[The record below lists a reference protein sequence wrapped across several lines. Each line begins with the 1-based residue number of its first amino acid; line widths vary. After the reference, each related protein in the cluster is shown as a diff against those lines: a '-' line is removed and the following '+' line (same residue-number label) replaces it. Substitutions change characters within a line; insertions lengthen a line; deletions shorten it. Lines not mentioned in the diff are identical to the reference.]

1 MNIFRR
7 FRQKRINKIM
17 EEIERKNKL
26 KKYMM
31 LLCGCLIV
39 AFAFNLFFLR
49 YNIVCFG
56 VSGISIVLSKF
67 GVNPSTFIM
76 IANILLMVISYF
88 VLGIDDV
95 KNQIVGALV
104 YPVFVEI
111 TSMVTDLIDL
121 GNLEMVVIAVL
132 GGILAGI
139 GYGFI
144 YKSGY
149 STGGTDVIGNIICKY
164 SKVSMGTAMMFVNIA
179 IVILGKI
186 AFSWEIV
193 MYAILVSYLISVATD
208 KILLGISNSK
218 AFYIVVDKDKDDLVN
233 DFLMSLPGVGSTIID
248 ASGGYSNDKQ
258 TLILAVVP
266 TKMYFIIKDGLREID
281 KNIFYLV
288 CDSYEVSNKE
298 VKKWKE

>member
-17 EEIERKNKL
+17 EEIEKKNKL

-76 IANILLMVISYF
+76 VANILLMVISYF

-111 TSMVTDLIDL
+111 TSIVTNLIDL

-139 GYGFI
+139 GYGLI

-164 SKVSMGTAMMFVNIA
+164 SKVSMGTAMMFVNVA
-179 IVILGKI
+179 IVIIGKI

-298 VKKWKE
+298 VKRWQE